1 MKSEELKEQ
10 VVGVLKTIRDPEI
23 PVDIH
28 SMGLIYGIELDGG
41 EVRIEMTLTTP
52 NCPVAES
59 LPNEV
64 KEKVAA
70 IDGVDTVQVD
80 LVWDPPWTV
89 EKLSEAARLEMGL
102 M

>member
-1 MKSEELKEQ
+1 MKNEELKEQ
-10 VVGVLKTIRDPEI
+10 IVGVLKTVRDPEI

-70 IDGVDTVQVD
+70 LKGVDAVQVD

>member
-1 MKSEELKEQ
+1 MKNEELKERI
-10 VVGVLKTIRDPEI
+10 VGVLKTVRDPEI

-64 KEKVAA
+64 KEKGAA
-70 IDGVDTVQVD
+70 LDGVDRVQVD
-80 LVWDPPWTV
+80 LVWAPPWTV

>member
-1 MKSEELKEQ
+1 VNKEELKEKI
-10 VVGVLKTIRDPEI
+10 VEVLKTVRDPEI

-70 IDGVDTVQVD
+70 LDGVDTVQVD

>member
-1 MKSEELKEQ
+1 MKNEELKEQ
-10 VVGVLKTIRDPEI
+10 IVGVLKTVRDPEI

-28 SMGLIYGIELDGG
+28 SMGLIFGIELDGG

-70 IDGVDTVQVD
+70 LDGVDTVQVD
-80 LVWDPPWTV
+80 LVWDPPWNMDMM
-89 EKLSEAARLEMGL
+89 SEAARLELGM

>member
-1 MKSEELKEQ
+1 MNKEELKEKI
-10 VVGVLKTIRDPEI
+10 VEVLKTVRDPEI

-70 IDGVDTVQVD
+70 LDGVDTVQVD

>member
-1 MKSEELKEQ
+1 MNKEELEEKIVE
-10 VVGVLKTIRDPEI
+10 VLKTVRDPEI

-70 IDGVDTVQVD
+70 LDGVDTVQVD

>member
-70 IDGVDTVQVD
+70 LDGVDTVQVD

>member
-1 MKSEELKEQ
+1 MKNEELKEQ
-10 VVGVLKTIRDPEI
+10 IVGVLKTVRDPEI

>member
-1 MKSEELKEQ
+1 MKNEELKEQ
-10 VVGVLKTIRDPEI
+10 IVGVLKTVRDPEI
-23 PVDIH
+23 PVDIP

-70 IDGVDTVQVD
+70 LDGVDTVQVD

-89 EKLSEAARLEMGL
+89 EKLSEAARREMGL

>member
-1 MKSEELKEQ
+1 MKNAELKEQ
-10 VVGVLKTIRDPEI
+10 IVGVLKTVRDPEI

-70 IDGVDTVQVD
+70 LDGVDTVQVD

>member
-1 MKSEELKEQ
+1 MKNEELKEQ
-10 VVGVLKTIRDPEI
+10 IVGVLKTVRDPEI

-70 IDGVDTVQVD
+70 LDGVDTVQVD
-80 LVWDPPWTV
+80 LVWDPPWNP
-89 EKLSEAARLEMGL
+89 EMMSEAAKLDLGMV
-102 M
+102 

>member
-1 MKSEELKEQ
+1 MKNEELKEQ
-10 VVGVLKTIRDPEI
+10 IVGVLKMVRDPEI

-41 EVRIEMTLTTP
+41 DVRIEMTLTTP

-70 IDGVDTVQVD
+70 LDGVDTVQVD

>member
-1 MKSEELKEQ
+1 MKNEELKEQ
-10 VVGVLKTIRDPEI
+10 IVGVLKTVRDPEI

-70 IDGVDTVQVD
+70 LDGVDTGQVD

>member
-1 MKSEELKEQ
+1 MKDEELQ
-10 VVGVLKTIRDPEI
+10 GQIVGVLKTIRDPEI

-70 IDGVDTVQVD
+70 LDGVDTVQVD

>member
-1 MKSEELKEQ
+1 MKNEELKEQ
-10 VVGVLKTIRDPEI
+10 IVGVLKTVRDPEI

-70 IDGVDTVQVD
+70 LDGVDTVQVD